1 MSTHSSGDPFGPL
14 YALLDQIQGAHH
26 EMGQMV
32 QEYKALV
39 ERLEERPGEDDLKL
53 ARVLPGARYTVGTT
67 FVREAWLKV
76 EAEVRTLFPAEAAEE
91 AS

>member
-1 MSTHSSGDPFGPL
+1 MSTTPSGDPFGPL
-14 YALLDQIQGAHH
+14 YSLLDQIQGAHY

-32 QEYKALV
+32 EEYKALV
-39 ERLEERPGEDDLKL
+39 ERLEERPGVDDLKL

-76 EAEVRTLFPAEAAEE
+76 EAEVRTLFPEDDG
-91 AS
+91 ASS

>member
-14 YALLDQIQGAHH
+14 YALLDQIQAAHM

-32 QEYKALV
+32 EEYKALV
-39 ERLEERPGEDDLKL
+39 ERLEERPGDDDLKL

-76 EAEVRTLFPAEAAEE
+76 AVEVRALFPEESAEAA
-91 AS
+91 S

>member
-1 MSTHSSGDPFGPL
+1 MSTHTSGDPFGPL
-14 YALLDQIQGAHH
+14 YALLDQIQGAHL
-26 EMGQMV
+26 EMGQMI
-32 QEYKALV
+32 EGYKELV

-76 EAEVRTLFPAEAAEE
+76 EAEVRTLFPAQEDHPG
-91 AS
+91 

>member
-1 MSTHSSGDPFGPL
+1 MGTTPSGDPFGPL
-14 YALLDQIQGAHH
+14 YALLDQIQGAHF

-32 QEYKALV
+32 EEYKALV
-39 ERLEERPGEDDLKL
+39 ERLEERPSEDDLRL

-76 EAEVRTLFPAEAAEE
+76 EAEIRTLFPEE
-91 AS
+91 AP